1 MKSKLIVAFLIS
13 SATALAS
20 PHDELAAAQQ
30 RAHDATTRISYYEAQ
45 STIAERDIATAR
57 IQLDTASKQRN
68 KARYAQAQNDEREAQ
83 ARAAQSREQSDRA
96 RTDLRASNDE
106 VRRLERTARASR

>member
-1 MKSKLIVAFLIS
+1 MKSKLIVAFLVS

-30 RAHDATTRISYYEAQ
+30 RVHEASTRISYYEAQ
-45 STIAERDIATAR
+45 ATIAERDIATAR
-57 IQLDTASKQRN
+57 IQLDTATKQRN
-68 KARYAQAQNDEREAQ
+68 NARQAQALNDQREAQ
-83 ARAAQSREQSDRA
+83 ARATQSREQTDRA
-96 RTDLRASNDE
+96 RGDLRASNDE